1 LAAEVGFFPDF
12 AAEVGFLVLFAA
24 LLATLFACL
33 ATGVSGALALVYT
46 LTGVTSFFSLFF
58 SAVLVV
64 SLRGVLDLLLPLE
77 ADFLVAEL
85 AEDLTIFLIIN

>member
-1 LAAEVGFFPDF
+1 MAAEVSFFPDF

-24 LLATLFACL
+24 LFAGL
-33 ATGVSGALALVYT
+33 ATGVSGALAGVYT

-85 AEDLTIFLIIN
+85 AADLTIFIIIN